1 MRAKSHSLVQS
12 RPHPEGDAVSPRPPG
27 SVATRTSPQTS
38 ACQTEP
44 APLPSPWGAMG
55 SEHPRAA
62 ARAGP
67 RTPAARR
74 GPAPRRGAE
83 GPRLARG
90 GCGAGG
96 TRDGGGATFCLR
108 ELPNGV
114 GGGGSNQGTQ
124 KTRRR
129 WVPRAPG
136 REFGPLQAAASVW
149 RPGPRFVGTQ
159 AISVLAKLTAP
170 VRGRG
175 TIRCKEKWGRNS

>member
-1 MRAKSHSLVQS
+1 MTPCPPAPGLRRHPHEPPDQRLSDGTGAASLPVGS
-12 RPHPEGDAVSPRPPG
+12 DGLGAPEGRGVCWSENAGRSQG
-27 SVATRTSPQTS
+27 
-38 ACQTEP
+38 ACAP
-44 APLPSPWGAMG
+44 AKG
-55 SEHPRAA
+55 
-62 ARAGP
+62 
-67 RTPAARR
+67 
-74 GPAPRRGAE
+74 RGAE
-83 GPRLARG
+83 A
-90 GCGAGG
+90 GAGWVRG
-96 TRDGGGATFCLR
+96 WRHQGGRRARPSAFANYLTGSGR
-108 ELPNGV
+108 
-114 GGGGSNQGTQ
+114 GSNRGTQ

>member
-1 MRAKSHSLVQS
+1 M
-12 RPHPEGDAVSPRPPG
+12 
-27 SVATRTSPQTS
+27 
-38 ACQTEP
+38 
-44 APLPSPWGAMG
+44 
-55 SEHPRAA
+55 
-62 ARAGP
+62 
-67 RTPAARR
+67 TPCP
-74 GPAPRRGAE
+74 PAPRAPSPPARAPRPALVRQNRRRFPPRGERWARSTRGPRRVLVRERRPLAGGLRPGE
-83 GPRLARG
+83 GPRGRG
-90 GCGAGG
+90 WRRVGAGLEAPG
-96 TRDGGGATFCLR
+96 TEAGVTFCLH

-114 GGGGSNQGTQ
+114 VGGSNRGTL